1 MPTVVEMPQA
11 GCDPFQCDRDPDNL
25 NNFFDDSLNE
35 IVDQGIVDA
44 NSQMFSVNRS
54 YMNAESFKVMMPES
68 ERNYFTCLCLNI
80 RSLGNP
86 KNFNILFY
94 C

>member
-44 NSQMFSVNRS
+44 NS
-54 YMNAESFKVMMPES
+54 
-68 ERNYFTCLCLNI
+68 
-80 RSLGNP
+80 
-86 KNFNILFY
+86 
-94 C
+94 